1 MHRFRMSCPQ
11 GAHKAHTRR
20 PQGAHNCVFLPVCLH
35 RFRELDFEFVRGE
48 TQLAAARRFHVHV
61 LAQTLARTQTHAQTH
76 VVCFTR
82 TNARTYTNTR
92 TCFFVSLRL
101 LMRATNP
108 CALMWFPLRC
118 CSNLSTAHVF
128 NKFLKDVPPR
138 GHELAFSLAFTA
150 CPRAFDPL
158 PGEFPLDIGPHSSVP
173 GSRLEDPRAA

>member
-82 TNARTYTNTR
+82 TNARTHTNKR
-92 TCFFVSLRL
+92 TCFVFVIATVDARNEPVRADVVPVEILFKPFNRTRL
-101 LMRATNP
+101 QQVSE
-108 CALMWFPLRC
+108 RC
-118 CSNLSTAHVF
+118 PTS
-128 NKFLKDVPPR
+128 
-138 GHELAFSLAFTA
+138 G
-150 CPRAFDPL
+150 PRA
-158 PGEFPLDIGPHSSVP
+158 SVLARVRCVSTRFRSA
-173 GSRLEDPRAA
+173 SRRAPA